1 MTQLIAIARVVL
13 PILICAGLGMLARK
27 KQILTAEQNTG
38 IQRFVLKFCVPCV
51 LFNSCLDAEVTGQTL
66 VSMAM
71 LIPLLLLSLFWALR
85 MRKKDG
91 WRFHN
96 LPQLFS
102 SHETGML
109 GIPLFI
115 ILFGVENAYHM
126 GVLDIA
132 QAFVSVPVITLL
144 SADTGRGGVKEM
156 LRGIFTSPILI
167 MGVLGFVL
175 GLSGGMD
182 VLDGWGVGLVIR
194 DITGFIAAPVS
205 AAMLFSIG
213 YNFTLSGEDRRGV
226 FRLCG
231 AYLVSTAVMLVV
243 MEGVLLLLP
252 GTQMYTRMAVL
263 LYCLLPGSYLAP
275 GLGRTEQEHR
285 LFSGACSMLTLVT
298 MAGFCVMSVF
308 VA

>member
-27 KQILTAEQNTG
+27 KQILTAEHNTG

-66 VSMAM
+66 LSMAI
-71 LIPLLLLSLFWALR
+71 LIPLLILCFLWSLRARKSRFPYHSLPLLVGA
-85 MRKKDG
+85 
-91 WRFHN
+91 
-96 LPQLFS
+96 
-102 SHETGML
+102 HETGML

-132 QAFVSVPVITLL
+132 QAFVSVPILTFL
-144 SADTGRGGVKEM
+144 SADTGRGGAKEM
-156 LRGIFTSPILI
+156 LRGIFTSPLLI

-175 GLSGGMD
+175 GLSGAMD
-182 VLDGWGVGLVIR
+182 VLDGIGVGLVIR
-194 DITGFIAAPVS
+194 DVTGFMAAPVS
-205 AAMLFSIG
+205 AAMLFCIG
-213 YNFTLSGEDRRGV
+213 YNFQLTVDNRREVFSLCGV
-226 FRLCG
+226 FL
-231 AYLVSTAVMLVV
+231 LITAGMCLI
-243 MEGVLLLLP
+243 MQGVLTLLP
-252 GTQMYTRMAVL
+252 STGLHTRMAVL

-275 GLGRTEQEHR
+275 GLGRTEEEQR
-285 LFSGACSMLTLVT
+285 ILSGVCSMLTLVT
-298 MAGFCVMSVF
+298 MAGFCVMTIL